1 MRLVS
6 IAFCMLALAPAA
18 AGAQDA
24 RVFYLHASRD
34 TLFAERFRRTAGRVE
49 GELVARGPNQRWT
62 YTVTMSVA
70 GLVSRLENEFRLA
83 SDSGGSPPRQ
93 SAELNFR
100 GDSVVAQAGSGS
112 TAVTQRLA
120 TRAGA
125 MPYVNPSF
133 LLVELALR
141 RARILGG
148 DSLEVPMFAVS
159 GGQTFPLTV
168 KWLPPDSVVIGL
180 GGVPA
185 RLAVDAQGA
194 IRGGSIPSQGL
205 TLSVSDRSDPAL
217 FRSAPLDYSAPPGA
231 PYSAI
236 DVRVPGKGGHTL
248 AGTLTLPAGASASK
262 RVPAIVTIT
271 GSGAEDRDEAIA
283 IVRGYRP
290 FRQIADSL
298 GRRGIAVLRMDDRG
312 YGASSG
318 TFAGATSLDFA
329 DDIRSGLAYLGT
341 RAEIDASRLGL
352 LGHSEGGLIA
362 PLVAS
367 TDAALK
373 GIVLM
378 AGPAFKGRPIIEYQ
392 QRSAIERD
400 TGLRTPARRDSAIT
414 AALKSLDSLSAADP
428 WMRFFLDYDPL
439 ETARRVRVPVLIL
452 QGETDR
458 QVTPDQ
464 APLLERTFKEAGNRD
479 VTLRLYPGTN
489 HLFIADP
496 DGSPSGYP
504 RLGSGRVRPEVVGD
518 LVEWLVLKLGLTS
531 RAPVP

>member
-1 MRLVS
+1 MRFVS
-6 IAFCMLALAPAA
+6 IAVCALVLAPAPA
-18 AGAQDA
+18 RAQDA
-24 RVFYLHASRD
+24 RVFYLHALRD
-34 TLFAERFRRTAGRVE
+34 TLFAERFRRTTGRVE
-49 GELVARGPNQRWT
+49 GELVGRAPNQRWT
-62 YTVTMSVA
+62 YAATLRA
-70 GLVSRLENEFRLA
+70 DGLVARLENEFRLA
-83 SDSGGSPPRQ
+83 SDSSGSVPRQ
-93 SAELNFR
+93 SADFTFR
-100 GDSVVAQAGSGS
+100 GDSAVAQVGTGSAS
-112 TAVTQRLA
+112 REQRLG

-159 GGQTFPLTV
+159 GGQTFSLSI
-168 KWLPPDSVVIGL
+168 KWMAPDSVLIL
-180 GGVPA
+180 LAGVPA

-194 IRGGSIPSQGL
+194 IRGGVIPSLGL
-205 TLSVSDRSDPAL
+205 TLSVSDRVDPAL
-217 FRSAPLDYSAPPGA
+217 FRSVQLDYSAPAGA
-231 PYSAI
+231 PYTA
-236 DVRVPGKGGHTL
+236 VEVHVPGKGGHTL

-271 GSGAEDRDEAIA
+271 GSGAEDRDESIPL
-283 IVRGYRP
+283 VRGYRP

-318 TFAGATSLDFA
+318 AYAGATSLDFA
-329 DDIRSGLAYLGT
+329 DDIRSGIAFLST

-352 LGHSEGGLIA
+352 VGHSEGGLIA

-367 TDAALK
+367 TNPALK

-378 AGPAFKGRPIIEYQ
+378 AGPALKGRPIIEYQ
-392 QRSAIERD
+392 QRFAIERD
-400 TGLRTPARRDSAIT
+400 TGLRAPARRDSAIT
-414 AALKSLDSLSAADP
+414 AGLKSLDSLSAADP

-439 ETARRVRVPVLIL
+439 ETARKVQVPILIM
-452 QGETDR
+452 QGATDR

-464 APLLERTFKEAGNRD
+464 APLLERTFKKAGNRD
-479 VTLRLYPGTN
+479 VTLRLYPATN
-489 HLFIADP
+489 HLFITDP

-504 RLGSGRVRPEVVGD
+504 RLGTGQMRPEVVGD
-518 LVEWLVLKLGLTS
+518 LVEWLVQKLGAT
-531 RAPVP
+531 R